1 MFSFSTCRFVLLV
14 SAACSAMTS
23 AEPTVELGD
32 AGHYAILAKTG
43 ISTVPSSNIKG
54 NIAVWPYAA
63 TAMTGFDLTLDSS
76 NEFSTSVQVS
86 ASTGGD
92 PSSLDHP
99 GHAFSASDAEPTPAK
114 LSDAVSAME
123 TAYTDA
129 AGRTNTDAERINVGA
144 GTLGGVYG
152 GPEHQLTPGVYT
164 FGSAVN
170 LDGNVHFNG
179 AGVYIIQITGTLVQ
193 AADYEVILEGGAKPE
208 NIFWQVAGYVEVG
221 TGATMQGII
230 LAKTNV
236 EFITGSTLNGRV
248 LAQTACNLQ
257 SATITEPD
265 EGPIPG
271 STRIRRGLRS
281 S

>member
-1 MFSFSTCRFVLLV
+1 MMFSFSTCRFVLLV

-23 AEPTVELGD
+23 AEPTVDLGF
-32 AGHYAILAKTG
+32 AGNYAILAKTG
-43 ISTVPSSNIKG
+43 ISTVPTSGITG
-54 NIAVWPYAA
+54 DIAVSPYAA
-63 TAMTGFDLTLDSS
+63 TAMTGFSLMLDSS
-76 NEFSTSVQVS
+76 NQFSTSVQV
-86 ASTGGD
+86 TGK
-92 PSSLDHP
+92 
-99 GHAFSASDAEPTPAK
+99 AFSASYGGATAST
-114 LSDAVSAME
+114 LTDAVGDME
-123 TAYTDA
+123 TAFTDA
-129 AGRTNTDAERINVGA
+129 AGRNNTDAERINVGA

-164 FGSAVN
+164 FGSDVN
-170 LDGNVHFNG
+170 LNGDVHFNG
-179 AGVYIIQITGTLVQ
+179 AGVYIIQITGNLVQ
-193 AADYEVILEGGAKPE
+193 AANYGVILEGGAEPE

-221 TGATMQGII
+221 TSAVMQGII

-257 SATITEPD
+257 KATITE
-265 EGPIPG
+265 PG